1 MVAKSISLLPN
12 SLLVGRDT
20 VPGVFAIVHCLLLL
34 KVLVASILHG
44 VAKFFWVGEVR
55 TLKSFGVLLG
65 KFYEHLTAV
74 FGVHQLVRDHFD
86 CFQDLRL

>member
-34 KVLVASILHG
+34 KVLVASILPG
-44 VAKFFWVGEVR
+44 VGEVR